1 MEQVLETVRL
11 SDHSQQEED
20 LIKRNNLILHLH
32 RERILINNSLTT
44 DNHKDVEMKQE
55 IGSDD

>member
-1 MEQVLETVRL
+1 MEQVLEIVRL
-11 SDHSQQEED
+11 SDPTIQDED

-55 IGSDD
+55 IWSEV